1 MTKTRMIQAVGMTEE
16 QVKRQYDRKSINYA
30 STVARFEAK
39 PRRMGVERAAI
50 GPGDRVLEV
59 AVGPGVTL
67 VEIARRTTAQ
77 VDGVDLS
84 PGMLEKAEEAVRA
97 AGLTNV
103 RLHEANARRLP
114 FPDGEFD
121 LLYNSYML
129 DLIPLEE
136 MDDVLRE
143 FHRVLKP
150 GGRLV
155 LVNMS
160 KPDPTQITWFE
171 RLYQW
176 LPARLVPR
184 TIGLCRPV
192 VMAEHVRQAGFGAV
206 ERQYI
211 PNAIP
216 SELVTALKLEA

>member
-1 MTKTRMIQAVGMTEE
+1 MSKTRMIQAVVMTEQ
-16 QVKRQYDRKSINYA
+16 QVKRQYDRKSAHYA
-30 STVARFEAK
+30 ATIARLEER
-39 PRRMGVERAAI
+39 PRRMGLERAAI

-67 VEIARRTTAQ
+67 VEIAQRTNAQ

-84 PGMLEKAEEAVRA
+84 PGMLAKAGHAIRA

-103 RLHEANARRLP
+103 RLHEADARRLP

-121 LLYNSYML
+121 VLYNSYML

-136 MDDVLRE
+136 MGSVLRE

-160 KPDPTQITWFE
+160 KPDPAKITWFE

-176 LPARLVPR
+176 LPERLVPR
-184 TIGLCRPV
+184 LIGLCRPV
-192 VMAEHVRQAGFGAV
+192 VMADHVGEAGFEAV

-211 PNAIP
+211 SNAMP
-216 SELVTALKLEA
+216 SELVTARRPKR